1 MHSLVKTFLL
11 AALLN
16 GRAAMSQTV
25 TQTVTQTVVPG
36 AAP

>member
-25 TQTVTQTVVPG
+25 TQTVVPG